1 MRGFGKLLLTN
12 IKLYVREPISAFF
25 TLVFA
30 PMLVV
35 IFGAMYG
42 NDPSAL
48 FGGRGSMDVS
58 IPAYI
63 GLIVAGVGIMS
74 MPINISAQRENGVLR
89 RFQASPLKPLAYMLA
104 DLVSNLIVTILGI
117 IILLIVG
124 KLMYNVHFAGSVFS
138 VMLAVLLGCLAM
150 FAIGYLIASLSP
162 SARAGQVIGMAL
174 LYPMMFISGAGMP
187 LEIMP
192 ETIRGIARFMPLYYV
207 VNLTK
212 GLWFGESWSA
222 HFLDIVVL
230 LSITIIGFGIARRLF
245 KWE

>member
-1 MRGFGKLLLTN
+1 MRGFAKLLLTD
-12 IKLYVREPISAFF
+12 IKLYIREPISTFF

-30 PMLVV
+30 PMLVI
-35 IFGAMYG
+35 IFGAIYG
-42 NDPSAL
+42 NAPSAL

-63 GLIVAGVGIMS
+63 GLIVAGVGILS
-74 MPINISAQRENGVLR
+74 MPINISAQRESGVLR

-104 DLVSNLIVTILGI
+104 DLVSNLVVTILGI

-124 KLMYNVHFAGSVFS
+124 KLMYDVHFAGSVFA

-150 FAIGYLIASLSP
+150 FAIGYLIASLAP
-162 SARAGQVIGMAL
+162 NARAGQVIGMVL

-192 ETIRGIARFMPLYYV
+192 ETIRNIARFMPLYYV

-222 HFLDIVVL
+222 HLLDVIVL
-230 LSITIIGFGIARRLF
+230 LGIMLIGFGIASRLF
-245 KWE
+245 RWK